1 MRFWITTAF
10 TVILLISQVIAA
22 PYSSFAPVA
31 AGQQTPDDEQKPE
44 DKLPEGAGKKILIDA
59 CSECH
64 AVNEV
69 TKFAGIYG
77 LTEWRDLVKSM
88 IVYGAQVTADEE
100 NVLVDYLDEHF
111 GKE

>member
-1 MRFWITTAF
+1 M
-10 TVILLISQVIAA
+10 
-22 PYSSFAPVA
+22 A
-31 AGQQTPDDEQKPE
+31 AGQEAQDDKQKPE

-77 LTEWRDLVKSM
+77 RSEWSDLVKSM

-100 NVLVDYLDEHF
+100 NELVNYLDEHF

>member
-1 MRFWITTAF
+1 MRFWIATAF
-10 TVILLISQVIAA
+10 TAIILVSQVIAA
-22 PYSSFAPVA
+22 PQSSPTPVA
-31 AGQQTPDDEQKPE
+31 AGQEKPDDKQKPE
-44 DKLPEGAGKKILIDA
+44 DKLPDGAGKKILIDA

-88 IVYGAQVTADEE
+88 IVYGAQLTADEE
-100 NVLVDYLDEHF
+100 DVLVDYLDEHF